1 MAGPKWANDLVMDAA
16 LDYIAGATAMHV
28 CTVLDSTPTR
38 TEVLAASLANV
49 TMAGGD
55 YTKADGTTSGRKT
68 TVAAKSGISVTGSG
82 TQNAENIALID
93 ATVVRYVTSCTTQA
107 LTNGNTVNVPAW
119 AIEIADPT

>member
-68 TVAAKSGISVTGSG
+68 TVAAKSGISVGTSG
-82 TQNAENIALID
+82 NAENIALID
-93 ATVVRYVTSCTTQA
+93 GTVVRYVTSCTTQA
-107 LTNGNTVNVPAW
+107 LTSGNTVNVPAW